1 MSDRYGIYAEVSMTQ
16 LFIDPTKITVF
27 CDESSDR
34 MLFRRLQDN
43 SELLGQIPKENIDI
57 LPSGRNLFSLD
68 EVVSELA
75 GHDRPDYIVLYD
87 KVPVVV
93 IELTEHGYTGDNPLQ
108 RFTRFATSAE
118 HKIPFVYFTPFSR
131 VRDDEL
137 DIEGSI
143 ASKRSVNT
151 NVWAGMIKLA
161 EIYSVPQIAINW
173 PLAPNGKPQKL
184 SQQADSSEVMT
195 VFGELISTLEYLL
208 PHAEAIA
215 SKQSIMED
223 QFIVSTSNK
232 VRKLAETPNIRPSVV
247 RSEWTRSRFLSFLG
261 RPTSILEY
269 ITTEK
274 YFYKDKPERL
284 LALACIKNA
293 KFEKLN
299 DDEISDKGIVQD
311 LASVLARDNFENPFI
326 YYSGYK
332 WRSDPHCGVLVN
344 LDYVYCRTL
353 EQSEVNN
360 RKSALILFWPRI
372 FRSRD
377 SEAYKKTAQELK
389 DLVDHKGA
397 MYDDF
402 IKRYGS
408 EEEAH
413 AKIRQLCFS
422 RDGRQF
428 ATSELIGVWSNGTKQ
443 SRIFRQYCDLI
454 VLSDGIITGNH
465 LN

>member
-1 MSDRYGIYAEVSMTQ
+1 MAQ
-16 LFIDPTKITVF
+16 FAIDPTKITVF

-34 MLFRRLQDN
+34 TLFNRLQDN
-43 SELLGQIPKENIDI
+43 SELLGQIPKANIDI
-57 LPSGRNLFSLD
+57 LPSGKDLFDLD
-68 EVVSELA
+68 QVVSELA
-75 GHDRPDYIVLYD
+75 DHDRPDYIILYD

-93 IELTEHGYTGDNPLQ
+93 VELTEHGYTGDNPLQ
-108 RFTRFATSAE
+108 RFTRFATTAE

-143 ASKRSVNT
+143 ASKRFVNT

-184 SQQADSSEVMT
+184 SQQADSSEVMAI
-195 VFGELISTLEYLL
+195 FGELISTLEYLL
-208 PHAEAIA
+208 PLAQTIA
-215 SKQSIMED
+215 AKQTIMED
-223 QFIVSTSNK
+223 QFIVSTANK
-232 VRKLAETPNIRPSVV
+232 VRKLAETPNIKPSVV
-247 RSEWTRSRFLSFLG
+247 RSEWTKAKFLSFLED
-261 RPTSILEY
+261 PASILEY

-293 KFEKLN
+293 KLENLN
-299 DDEISDKGIVQD
+299 DDEISEYGIVKD
-311 LASVLARDNFENPFI
+311 LAHILERDNFENPFI

-353 EQSEVNN
+353 DQSKVDN
-360 RKSALILFWPRI
+360 RKSALILLWPRI
-372 FRSRD
+372 FRSRE

-397 MYDDF
+397 MYEEF

-408 EEEAH
+408 EKEAH

-428 ATSELIGVWSNGTKQ
+428 AVSELIGIWSNGTKQ

-465 LN
+465 LS